1 MKPVMTQNKFLQ
13 VLPKHILDRFD
24 PHIEIVLVNRGDTD
38 RDLTGRSDYI
48 YFPITSVYSLEL
60 EMADGFSSHLAL
72 LGYRDAI
79 GARNLVDLTMTGVPR
94 AIIAGYS
101 LRMRSEIF
109 AAEAARWPDLR
120 RAVHGQF
127 MRVTNFLGVTS
138 GCNLRHPLQRRLAR
152 WLSDLNYASGS
163 TYFELTHEDLAH
175 FLGVRREAVTEALC
189 RLARASV
196 VNTSRGKIQIPE
208 PRDLHEFA
216 CECRHSYQLESV
228 QPVYSVGRLNAAGA

>member
-1 MKPVMTQNKFLQ
+1 M
-13 VLPKHILDRFD
+13 LDRLD
-24 PHIEIVLVNRGDTD
+24 PHLEIVLVNRGDTD
-38 RDLTGRSDYI
+38 RDLTGRSDHI

-60 EMADGFSSHLAL
+60 GIADGFSSHLAL

-79 GARNLVDLTMTGVPR
+79 DVRNLVDLTMTGVPR

-175 FLGVRREAVTEALC
+175 FLGVRQDFVQIGDVPPDLVSVGSRSC
-189 RLARASV
+189 RLVALVASEARFDPSTLPV
-196 VNTSRGKIQIPE
+196 RE
-208 PRDLHEFA
+208 
-216 CECRHSYQLESV
+216 SY
-228 QPVYSVGRLNAAGA
+228 RL

>member
-1 MKPVMTQNKFLQ
+1 MKSVTTQNKFLQ
-13 VLPKHILDRFD
+13 GLPKHVLDRLD
-24 PHIEIVLVNRGDTD
+24 PHLEIVLVNRGDTD
-38 RDLTGRSDYI
+38 RDLTGRSDHI

-60 EMADGFSSHLAL
+60 GIADGFSSHLAL

-79 GARNLVDLTMTGVPR
+79 DVRNLVDLTMTGVPR